1 MKNTFKK
8 IAASMMAVA
17 SLAVSVAGMSANA
30 YWGSRS
36 FDDGI
41 STATAYLSVSSTS
54 VYGYTS
60 ASHYKS
66 KTVDLHNYGSG
77 SGNNHGEGT
86 ARKVEAQV
94 FGSGYTFSNSVH
106 TSNGVPLNPDMAVWL

>member
-8 IAASMMAVA
+8 IAASMMAIA

-36 FDDGI
+36 FNDGI

-60 ASHYKS
+60 ANNHSN
-66 KTVDLHNYGSG
+66 KTVDLYNYGSG
-77 SGNNHGEGT
+77 TGGNHGEGT
-86 ARKVEAQV
+86 ATKVEAQV
-94 FGSGYTFSNSVH
+94 FGSGYTFSKSAH
-106 TSNGVPLNPDMAVWL
+106 TSNGVPLDPDMAVWL